1 MDLDKEKGGLN
12 ALGEKC
18 PLSLST
24 SNKIQR
30 ADKELRIGSAFKKIT
45 YA

>member
-1 MDLDKEKGGLN
+1 MDLDKEKGGLK
-12 ALGEKC
+12 EKC